1 MLHQN
6 ATPPKDKGYVIVL
19 GNEKGGTG
27 KSTAS
32 MHLITH
38 LLRLGFSV
46 GTIDSDARQGTLSR
60 YIENRIAYCKANNLT
75 LALPDHH
82 PIYRSQLTT
91 VDAANAEEESNL
103 LEIMDKFKAKDFIVI
118 DTPGTDSHLSRLA
131 HSYADLLITPLNDSF
146 VDLDMLGRI
155 DPDTYEVLR
164 PSTYAEMVWEQKKQ
178 RALRREPAAQWIV
191 MRNRL
196 SSLYAKN
203 KEEMQKALDSLAKR
217 VGFKTAQ
224 GFGER
229 VIFRE
234 LFLKG
239 LTVLD
244 LEDAGIPMNISHIGA
259 RQELRRLL
267 ESLGLSKIDK
277 KLETEKTDALPT
289 NVNSIAA

>member
-1 MLHQN
+1 MILQN
-6 ATPPKDKGYVIVL
+6 TAPKKEKGFVIVL

-27 KSTAS
+27 KSTVS
-32 MHLITH
+32 MHIITH

-46 GTIDSDARQGTLSR
+46 GTIDIDARQGTLTR
-60 YIENRIAYCKANNLT
+60 YIENRLNYCREANLKLT
-75 LALPDHH
+75 IPEHH
-82 PIYRSQLTT
+82 PVYKSTNESVEAGKLEEDQRLF
-91 VDAANAEEESNL
+91 DAMEKL
-103 LEIMDKFKAKDFIVI
+103 KDKDFIVV
-118 DTPGTDSHLSRLA
+118 DTPGTDSNLSRKA

-146 VDLDMLGRI
+146 IDLDMIGRV
-155 DPDTYEVLR
+155 DPQTYEVLR
-164 PSTYAEMVWEQKKQ
+164 PSTYAEMVWDQKKE
-178 RALRREPAAQWIV
+178 RAMRRESTFEWIV

-203 KEEMQKALDSLAKR
+203 KEQMQLALEALSKR
-217 VGFKTAQ
+217 IGFKTAQ

-244 LEDAGIPMNISHIGA
+244 LEDAGIEMSLSHIAA

-267 ESLGLSKIDK
+267 EVFNLPQIEEKLKGDK
-277 KLETEKTDALPT
+277 VAVEKPVVAQ
-289 NVNSIAA
+289 AA